1 VMVIAGFDLGGTTT
15 RIAVRVDGADTLRRF
30 PTRVTS
36 GSQLVTH
43 LTRTLT
49 ATANTAGVD
58 ACDVNG
64 VGIGMPGSIGPDRA
78 TVRLASNLG
87 IGSEPLNLVSRLAEH
102 LEAPVVVENDVK
114 TAALGLVST
123 IPDPVDSILTYLSV
137 GTGIASA
144 TVVNGTVIRGAHGS
158 AGEIG
163 QMQVESSGEVA
174 PGSLPGSLEA
184 MAAGPVMAGDP
195 ATAPERIE
203 KATRYLAQ
211 GVHTLFMMFDP
222 DHLVIG
228 GGAIHQEYFART
240 LLAHLNE
247 LRSRSTVTAS
257 IMDPSRIRFLDVNA
271 TPGVDGALRLA
282 SKITQVSD
290 RLVRSANDKGET
302 P

>member
-1 VMVIAGFDLGGTTT
+1 MVIAGFDLGGTTT
-15 RIAVRVDGADTLRRF
+15 RIAIRVDGADTLKRF
-30 PTRVTS
+30 PTRVTN
-36 GSQLVTH
+36 GVELVTH
-43 LTRTLT
+43 LTRTLSE
-49 ATANTAGVD
+49 TANHAGVD
-58 ACDVNG
+58 VQEVSG

-87 IGSEPLNLVSRLAEH
+87 IGPEPLNLRSRLTEH
-102 LEAPVVVENDVK
+102 VEAPVVVENDVK
-114 TAALGLVST
+114 TAALGLIST
-123 IPDPVDSILTYLSV
+123 ISDPENSILTYLSV

-144 TVVNGTVIRGAHGS
+144 TVVNGTLIRGAHGS

-163 QMQVESSGEVA
+163 QIQVEPSGEVA

-184 MAAGPVMAGDP
+184 MAAGPVMAGDS

-203 KATRYLAQ
+203 KATHYLAQ

-228 GGAIHQEYFART
+228 GGAVHNEGFART
-240 LLAHLNE
+240 LLAHLSE

-257 IMDPSRIRFLDVNA
+257 IIDPSRIRFLDINA
-271 TPGVDGALRLA
+271 TPGVEGALRLA

-290 RLVRSANDKGET
+290 RLVRSANNKGET
-302 P
+302 T